1 MIDYK
6 ATIKNI
12 HSALSD
18 LNIDELLII
27 LDCIKE
33 IPNYNNSVHIN
44 SGGYTYPSIDNVL
57 LTSKLKSP
65 SVSDTLYSLQ
75 LETDHTTGNLV
86 NCINTAKKHKD
97 NEANSSILLYNV
109 NGDLAIKLSRLL
121 LCLLITINYIY

>member
-33 IPNYNNSVHIN
+33 IPNYNNSVHI
-44 SGGYTYPSIDNVL
+44 SGGYTYPSVDNVL

-75 LETDHTTGNLV
+75 LDTDHTTCNSV
-86 NCINTAKKHKD
+86 NCTDVVKKRKD
-97 NEANSSILLYNV
+97 NETNSSI
-109 NGDLAIKLSRLL
+109 
-121 LCLLITINYIY
+121 

>member
-6 ATIKNI
+6 VTIKSI

-18 LNIDELLII
+18 LNIDKLLII

-44 SGGYTYPSIDNVL
+44 SEGYTYPSVDNTL

-65 SVSDTLYSLQ
+65 SVSDTLYSVQ
-75 LETDHTTGNLV
+75 LETDHM
-86 NCINTAKKHKD
+86 
-97 NEANSSILLYNV
+97 
-109 NGDLAIKLSRLL
+109 
-121 LCLLITINYIY
+121 

>member
-6 ATIKNI
+6 ATIKSI
-12 HSALSD
+12 HSALSN

-44 SGGYTYPSIDNVL
+44 SEGYTYPSVDNVL

-75 LETDHTTGNLV
+75 LETDHTTCNSV
-86 NCINTAKKHKD
+86 NCTNVVKNHKD
-97 NEANSSILLYNV
+97 NETNSSI
-109 NGDLAIKLSRLL
+109 
-121 LCLLITINYIY
+121 

>member
-44 SGGYTYPSIDNVL
+44 SGGYTYPSMDNVL
-57 LTSKLKSP
+57 LNSKFP
-65 SVSDTLYSLQ
+65 SVSDTVLY
-75 LETDHTTGNLV
+75 TDHTTCNSV
-86 NCINTAKKHKD
+86 NCTNVAKKRKD
-97 NEANSSILLYNV
+97 NETNSPI
-109 NGDLAIKLSRLL
+109 
-121 LCLLITINYIY
+121 

>member
-33 IPNYNNSVHIN
+33 IPSYNNSVHIN
-44 SGGYTYPSIDNVL
+44 SGGYTYPNMDNVL

-65 SVSDTLYSLQ
+65 SVSDALYSLQ
-75 LETDHTTGNLV
+75 LETDYTTCNSV
-86 NCINTAKKHKD
+86 NCTDVVKKRKD
-97 NEANSSILLYNV
+97 NEVNSSI
-109 NGDLAIKLSRLL
+109 
-121 LCLLITINYIY
+121 

>member
-33 IPNYNNSVHIN
+33 IPSYNNSVHIN
-44 SGGYTYPSIDNVL
+44 SRGYVYPSVDNVL
-57 LTSKLKSP
+57 LNSKLKSP
-65 SVSDTLYSLQ
+65 SVSDALYSLQ
-75 LETDHTTGNLV
+75 LETDHTTCNSV
-86 NCINTAKKHKD
+86 NCTDVVKKRKD
-97 NEANSSILLYNV
+97 NETNSSI
-109 NGDLAIKLSRLL
+109 
-121 LCLLITINYIY
+121 

>member
-33 IPNYNNSVHIN
+33 IPTYNNSVHIN

-65 SVSDTLYSLQ
+65 SVSLYSLQ
-75 LETDHTTGNLV
+75 LDTDHTTCNSV
-86 NCINTAKKHKD
+86 NCTDVVKKRRD
-97 NEANSSILLYNV
+97 NETNSSI
-109 NGDLAIKLSRLL
+109 
-121 LCLLITINYIY
+121 

>member
-33 IPNYNNSVHIN
+33 IPNYNNSVRIN
-44 SGGYTYPSIDNVL
+44 NGGYTYPSIDNVL

-65 SVSDTLYSLQ
+65 SVSDTLHSLQ
-75 LETDHTTGNLV
+75 LDTDHTTCNSV
-86 NCINTAKKHKD
+86 NCTDVVKKRKD
-97 NEANSSILLYNV
+97 NETNSSI
-109 NGDLAIKLSRLL
+109 
-121 LCLLITINYIY
+121 

>member
-33 IPNYNNSVHIN
+33 IPSYNNSVHIN
-44 SGGYTYPSIDNVL
+44 SGGYTYPNMDNVL

-65 SVSDTLYSLQ
+65 SVSDALYSLQ
-75 LETDHTTGNLV
+75 LETDHTTCNSV
-86 NCINTAKKHKD
+86 NCTDVVKKRKD
-97 NEANSSILLYNV
+97 NEVNSSI
-109 NGDLAIKLSRLL
+109 
-121 LCLLITINYIY
+121 

>member
-44 SGGYTYPSIDNVL
+44 SGGYTYPSMDNVL
-57 LTSKLKSP
+57 LTSKLK

-75 LETDHTTGNLV
+75 LETDHTTCNSV
-86 NCINTAKKHKD
+86 NCTDVVKKRKKRKD
-97 NEANSSILLYNV
+97 NETNSSI
-109 NGDLAIKLSRLL
+109 
-121 LCLLITINYIY
+121 

>member
-18 LNIDELLII
+18 LHIDELLII

-57 LTSKLKSP
+57 LNSKLKSP

-75 LETDHTTGNLV
+75 LDTDHTTCNSV
-86 NCINTAKKHKD
+86 DYTDVVKKRKD
-97 NEANSSILLYNV
+97 NETNSSI
-109 NGDLAIKLSRLL
+109 
-121 LCLLITINYIY
+121 

>member
-57 LTSKLKSP
+57 LNSKLKSP

-75 LETDHTTGNLV
+75 LDTDHTTCNSADYTDV
-86 NCINTAKKHKD
+86 VKKRKD
-97 NEANSSILLYNV
+97 NETNSSI
-109 NGDLAIKLSRLL
+109 
-121 LCLLITINYIY
+121 

>member
-6 ATIKNI
+6 VTIKNI

-33 IPNYNNSVHIN
+33 IPSYNNSVRIN
-44 SGGYTYPSIDNVL
+44 SRDYTYPSMDNVL
-57 LTSKLKSP
+57 LTSKFP

-75 LETDHTTGNLV
+75 LETDHTTCNSV
-86 NCINTAKKHKD
+86 NSTNVVKKRKD
-97 NEANSSILLYNV
+97 NEVNSSI
-109 NGDLAIKLSRLL
+109 
-121 LCLLITINYIY
+121 

>member
-6 ATIKNI
+6 VTIKNI

-33 IPNYNNSVHIN
+33 IPSYNNSVHIN
-44 SGGYTYPSIDNVL
+44 SRDYTSYMDNVL
-57 LTSKLKSP
+57 LNSKLTSKFP

-75 LETDHTTGNLV
+75 LDTD
-86 NCINTAKKHKD
+86 
-97 NEANSSILLYNV
+97 YM
-109 NGDLAIKLSRLL
+109 
-121 LCLLITINYIY
+121 

>member
-6 ATIKNI
+6 ETIKNI

-18 LNIDELLII
+18 LSIDELLII

-44 SGGYTYPSIDNVL
+44 SEGLTYPSVDDTL

-75 LETDHTTGNLV
+75 LDTDHTTCNSV
-86 NCINTAKKHKD
+86 NCTDVVKKRKD
-97 NEANSSILLYNV
+97 NETNSSI
-109 NGDLAIKLSRLL
+109 
-121 LCLLITINYIY
+121 

>member
-33 IPNYNNSVHIN
+33 IPTYNNSVHIN
-44 SGGYTYPSIDNVL
+44 SRGYTYPSVDNVL

-65 SVSDTLYSLQ
+65 SVSDSLYSLQ
-75 LETDHTTGNLV
+75 LDPDHTTCNSV
-86 NCINTAKKHKD
+86 NCTDVAKKRED
-97 NEANSSILLYNV
+97 NKINVSI
-109 NGDLAIKLSRLL
+109 
-121 LCLLITINYIY
+121 

>member
-33 IPNYNNSVHIN
+33 IPNYKNSIHIN
-44 SGGYTYPSIDNVL
+44 SGGYTYPSVDNIL
-57 LTSKLKSP
+57 LSSKSKSP
-65 SVSDTLYSLQ
+65 SVSDALYSLQ
-75 LETDHTTGNLV
+75 LETYHTICNSV
-86 NCINTAKKHKD
+86 NCTNVAKKRKD
-97 NEANSSILLYNV
+97 NETNSSI
-109 NGDLAIKLSRLL
+109 
-121 LCLLITINYIY
+121 

>member
-33 IPNYNNSVHIN
+33 IPNNNSVHIN
-44 SGGYTYPSIDNVL
+44 SGGYTYPSVDNVL
-57 LTSKLKSP
+57 LNSKLKSP
-65 SVSDTLYSLQ
+65 SVSDTLYPLQ
-75 LETDHTTGNLV
+75 LETDHTTCNSV
-86 NCINTAKKHKD
+86 NCTDAVKKHKD
-97 NEANSSILLYNV
+97 NETNSSI
-109 NGDLAIKLSRLL
+109 
-121 LCLLITINYIY
+121 

>member
-6 ATIKNI
+6 ATIKSI

-44 SGGYTYPSIDNVL
+44 SEGYTYPSVDNVL
-57 LTSKLKSP
+57 LNSKSP
-65 SVSDTLYSLQ
+65 PVSDTLYSLQ

-97 NEANSSILLYNV
+97 NETNSSI
-109 NGDLAIKLSRLL
+109 
-121 LCLLITINYIY
+121 

>member
-33 IPNYNNSVHIN
+33 IPTYNNSVHIN
-44 SGGYTYPSIDNVL
+44 SRGYTYASVDNVL

-65 SVSDTLYSLQ
+65 YVSDTLYALQ
-75 LETDHTTGNLV
+75 LDTDHTTCNSV
-86 NCINTAKKHKD
+86 NCTDIVKKRKD
-97 NEANSSILLYNV
+97 NETNS
-109 NGDLAIKLSRLL
+109 
-121 LCLLITINYIY
+121 LI

>member
-44 SGGYTYPSIDNVL
+44 SGGYTYPSMDSVL
-57 LTSKLKSP
+57 LNSKLKSP
-65 SVSDTLYSLQ
+65 FVSDSLYSLQ
-75 LETDHTTGNLV
+75 LETDHTIGNSV
-86 NCINTAKKHKD
+86 NCTNVAKKRED
-97 NEANSSILLYNV
+97 NKINVSI
-109 NGDLAIKLSRLL
+109 
-121 LCLLITINYIY
+121 

>member
-33 IPNYNNSVHIN
+33 IPTYNNSVHIN
-44 SGGYTYPSIDNVL
+44 SGGYTYPSVDNVL
-57 LTSKLKSP
+57 LTSKVKFP
-65 SVSDTLYSLQ
+65 S
-75 LETDHTTGNLV
+75 
-86 NCINTAKKHKD
+86 
-97 NEANSSILLYNV
+97 
-109 NGDLAIKLSRLL
+109 
-121 LCLLITINYIY
+121 IY

>member
-44 SGGYTYPSIDNVL
+44 SEGHTYPSVDNVL

-75 LETDHTTGNLV
+75 LETDHTTCNSV
-86 NCINTAKKHKD
+86 NCTDVVKKRKD
-97 NEANSSILLYNV
+97 NETNSSI
-109 NGDLAIKLSRLL
+109 
-121 LCLLITINYIY
+121 

>member
-33 IPNYNNSVHIN
+33 SPSYNNSVHIN
-44 SGGYTYPSIDNVL
+44 SRGYTYPSMDNVL
-57 LTSKLKSP
+57 LNSKLVSKSP

-75 LETDHTTGNLV
+75 LETDHTTCNSV
-86 NCINTAKKHKD
+86 NCTNVAKKRED
-97 NEANSSILLYNV
+97 NKINVSI
-109 NGDLAIKLSRLL
+109 
-121 LCLLITINYIY
+121 

>member
-33 IPNYNNSVHIN
+33 IPSYNNSVHIN
-44 SGGYTYPSIDNVL
+44 SGGYTYPNMNNVL

-65 SVSDTLYSLQ
+65 SVSDALYSLQ
-75 LETDHTTGNLV
+75 LETDYTTCNSV
-86 NCINTAKKHKD
+86 NCTDVVKKRRD
-97 NEANSSILLYNV
+97 NEVNSSI
-109 NGDLAIKLSRLL
+109 
-121 LCLLITINYIY
+121 

>member
-33 IPNYNNSVHIN
+33 IPSYNNSVHIN
-44 SGGYTYPSIDNVL
+44 SRDYTYPNMDNVL
-57 LTSKLKSP
+57 LNSKLTAKFP
-65 SVSDTLYSLQ
+65 SVSDTLYSVQ
-75 LETDHTTGNLV
+75 LDADHTTCNSV
-86 NCINTAKKHKD
+86 NCTNVAKKCKD
-97 NEANSSILLYNV
+97 NEVNSSI
-109 NGDLAIKLSRLL
+109 
-121 LCLLITINYIY
+121 

>member
-33 IPNYNNSVHIN
+33 IPNYNNSIHIN
-44 SGGYTYPSIDNVL
+44 SRGYTYPSMDNVL
-57 LTSKLKSP
+57 LNSKLKSP
-65 SVSDTLYSLQ
+65 SVSDTLYSVQ
-75 LETDHTTGNLV
+75 LETDHTIGNSV
-86 NCINTAKKHKD
+86 NCTNVAKKRED
-97 NEANSSILLYNV
+97 NKINVSI
-109 NGDLAIKLSRLL
+109 
-121 LCLLITINYIY
+121 

>member
-6 ATIKNI
+6 ATIKSI

-33 IPNYNNSVHIN
+33 IPNYNNSIHIN
-44 SGGYTYPSIDNVL
+44 SEGYTYPSVDNVL
-57 LTSKLKSP
+57 LNSKLKSP

-75 LETDHTTGNLV
+75 LETDHTIGNSV
-86 NCINTAKKHKD
+86 NCINVAKKRKD
-97 NEANSSILLYNV
+97 NETNSSI
-109 NGDLAIKLSRLL
+109 
-121 LCLLITINYIY
+121 

>member
-6 ATIKNI
+6 ATIKSI
-12 HSALSD
+12 HSALSN
-18 LNIDELLII
+18 LSIDELLII

-44 SGGYTYPSIDNVL
+44 SEGYTYPSVDNVL

-75 LETDHTTGNLV
+75 LDTDHTTCNSV
-86 NCINTAKKHKD
+86 DYTDVVKKRKD
-97 NEANSSILLYNV
+97 NETNSSI
-109 NGDLAIKLSRLL
+109 
-121 LCLLITINYIY
+121 

>member
-6 ATIKNI
+6 VTIKNI

-57 LTSKLKSP
+57 LNSKLKSP

-75 LETDHTTGNLV
+75 LDTDHTTCNSV
-86 NCINTAKKHKD
+86 DYTDVVKKRKD
-97 NEANSSILLYNV
+97 NETNSSI
-109 NGDLAIKLSRLL
+109 
-121 LCLLITINYIY
+121 

>member
-57 LTSKLKSP
+57 LNSKLKSP

-75 LETDHTTGNLV
+75 LDTDHTTGNLV
-86 NCINTAKKHKD
+86 NYINTAKKRKD
-97 NEANSSILLYNV
+97 NETNSSI
-109 NGDLAIKLSRLL
+109 
-121 LCLLITINYIY
+121 

>member
-44 SGGYTYPSIDNVL
+44 SGGYTYPNMDNVL
-57 LTSKLKSP
+57 LTSKLTSKFP

-75 LETDHTTGNLV
+75 LDTDRITCNSV
-86 NCINTAKKHKD
+86 NSTNVTKKRKD
-97 NEANSSILLYNV
+97 NETNSSI
-109 NGDLAIKLSRLL
+109 
-121 LCLLITINYIY
+121 